1 MTPRPRSPREAG
13 RPAGQEPVAGELT
26 EAQLEALLFVAEK
39 PLSRGEI
46 ARLAGVDRETVD
58 DRLGDLEVTLAGRG
72 IRLVLGGDRVELTTA
87 PEAGA
92 LIARY
97 VGADAVRLSPA
108 ALETLAIVA
117 YRQPVTKAVIE
128 RIRGVDSDYTV
139 RALIHRRLVVEQG
152 RADAPGRPIL
162 YGTGFEF
169 LERFGITSLDELPAL
184 DLDVATRLVDGTDA
198 ASGPDDA
205 IERRTTR
212 PAARATRSTRTPD
225 QVPADRISKVL
236 AAAGV
241 ASRRGADELVA
252 AGRVTVDG
260 RPAVLG
266 EKVDPEVQ
274 RVAVDGRDVGAAPT
288 GRIYLAL
295 HKPAG
300 VASTVRDRH
309 APRTVLDLV
318 PAELGR
324 GARLYPVGRLDQ
336 DSEGLILLTN
346 DGDWAE
352 RVLHPRYGVEREYAV
367 ALAGPLTRE
376 QAQMAGERRG
386 ARRGRRHGRPCCAA
400 RPTPRTG
407 ASRTSSSR
415 SRTPASPGSASPST
429 RAGSASCGACSARS
443 GRRSVVSS
451 GSGSGRCGWTRW
463 HPATCGR

>member
-1 MTPRPRSPREAG
+1 MASARCLRG
-13 RPAGQEPVAGELT
+13 RLT

-58 DRLGDLEVTLAGRG
+58 DRLGDLEVTLADRG

-139 RALIHRRLVVEQG
+139 QRSSTGGSSWSRVARTRRGGRSCTG
-152 RADAPGRPIL
+152 RARVPRAVRDHEPGR
-162 YGTGFEF
+162 
-169 LERFGITSLDELPAL
+169 
-184 DLDVATRLVDGTDA
+184 
-198 ASGPDDA
+198 ASGARP
-205 IERRTTR
+205 RRRHAPRRRDQGGGAATKRSSTR
-212 PAARATRSTRTPD
+212 PAARPTRSTRTPD
-225 QVPADRISKVL
+225 LVPADRISKVL

-274 RVAVDGRDVGAAPT
+274 RVAVDGREIDAAPA
-288 GRIYLAL
+288 GHIYLAL

-309 APRTVLDLV
+309 APWTVLDLV
-318 PAELGR
+318 PAELSR

-336 DSEGLILLTN
+336 DLEGLILLTN
-346 DGDWAE
+346 DGEWAE
-352 RVLHPRYGVEREYAV
+352 RVLHPRYGMEREYAV
-367 ALAGPLTRE
+367 ALGGPLTRE
-376 QAQMAGERRG
+376 QARWLESGVELAEGVATVGQLRGQTHTEDRRL
-386 ARRGRRHGRPCCAA
+386 ADILEPE
-400 RPTPRTG
+400 PD
-407 ASRTSSSR
+407 
-415 SRTPASPGSASPST
+415 PASAGSASPST
-429 RAGSASCGACSARS
+429 RAGSASCDACSARS
-443 GRRSVVSS
+443 APRSAASS
-451 GSGSGRCGWTRW
+451 GSGSGRSGLTRW
-463 HPATCGR
+463 RRATCGR